1 MRRAVAE
8 FIEDPATYPRD
19 RDIVLK
25 LSPETWA
32 KVYLS
37 AEPIEDSI
45 KGDGLEVTAGDATEA
60 ARILNLFD
68 RYDQARAVVVP
79 STLIQDHQ

>member
-1 MRRAVAE
+1 LG
-8 FIEDPATYPRD
+8 EDPATYPRD
-19 RDIVLK
+19 PDIVLK

-45 KGDGLEVTAGDATEA
+45 KGDGLELTAGDATEA